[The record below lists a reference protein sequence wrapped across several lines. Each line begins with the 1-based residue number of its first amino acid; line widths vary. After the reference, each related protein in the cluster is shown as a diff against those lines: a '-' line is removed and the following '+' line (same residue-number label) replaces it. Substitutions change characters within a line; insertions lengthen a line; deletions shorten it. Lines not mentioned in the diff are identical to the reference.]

1 MANIWIV
8 DDEES
13 VREVIGDIVRDMGH
27 RVRLFERPRE
37 LLEAYAPRAADAIIT
52 DVRMP
57 EMDGAE
63 LTREILKRDPAALV
77 LIMTGY
83 PSINDAVELIKMGA
97 VDYLQKP
104 IRAEEIK
111 VRVDRALN
119 SRDIVRRFRSNR
131 SLTWI
136 LIGSMPIWFALGLLI
151 ARLMSRP

>member
-1 MANIWIV
+1 MSTIWIV

-13 VREVIGDIVRDMGH
+13 VREVIGEIVRDMGH

-37 LLEAYAPRAADAIIT
+37 LLDAYQPRAADAIIT

-63 LTREILKRDPAALV
+63 LTRELLKRDPAALV

-104 IRAEEIK
+104 IRAEEIR

-119 SRDIVRRFRSNR
+119 GRDIVQRFRSNR

-136 LIGSMPIWFALGLLI
+136 LICTMPIWFLLGLFI
-151 ARLMSRP
+151 SRLMGGP

>member
-1 MANIWIV
+1 MATIWIV

-37 LLEAYAPRAADAIIT
+37 VLAAFRPGVADAIIT

-63 LTREILKRDPAALV
+63 LTKELLARDPAALV

-83 PSINDAVELIKMGA
+83 PSINDAVDLIKLGA

-111 VRVDRALN
+111 VRIDRALS

-136 LIGSMPIWFALGLLI
+136 LILSMPVWFVLGLVI
-151 ARLMSRP
+151 ARIMRGH